1 MSERTEFRTLTK
13 KPASEAS
20 ALVATAKTVLETWS
34 EIYLQVREKIEIS
47 GRDPRCYSFQ
57 SYLFVY
63 KLLGEKKNNCSCVT
77 YRNMVSYLIIWRLWT
92 QLVHNCVTISRNMYN
107 RPILVPTIISMA
119 CGKSF
124 ENNAFKSPKA
134 KNTIQ
139 IVLLIVVLNESC
151 WKQSHL

>member
-47 GRDPRCYSFQ
+47 GRDPRCYSFH

-63 KLLGEKKNNCSCVT
+63 KLLGGEKT
-77 YRNMVSYLIIWRLWT
+77 IAHVSHIVIWS
-92 QLVHNCVTISRNMYN
+92 VI
-107 RPILVPTIISMA
+107 
-119 CGKSF
+119 
-124 ENNAFKSPKA
+124 
-134 KNTIQ
+134 
-139 IVLLIVVLNESC
+139 
-151 WKQSHL
+151 